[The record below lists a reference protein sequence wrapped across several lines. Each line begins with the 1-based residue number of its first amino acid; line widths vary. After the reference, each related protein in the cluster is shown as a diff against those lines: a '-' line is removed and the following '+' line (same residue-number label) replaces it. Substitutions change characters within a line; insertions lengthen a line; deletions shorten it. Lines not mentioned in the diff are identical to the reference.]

1 MAKKSRIKP
10 TYGLVKLHLEDV
22 EDALFRFKG
31 ILPLA
36 ASYLGV
42 EEHELY
48 AYIQADHALAAAWQD
63 SRRLLAA

>member
-1 MAKKSRIKP
+1 MAKNKIKNP
-10 TYGLVKLHLEDV
+10 TYDTVKLCLVDV
-22 EDALFRFKG
+22 EDALLRFKG

-48 AYIQADHALAAAWQD
+48 RYIQADHALAAAWQD

>member
-1 MAKKSRIKP
+1 MAKNKIKNP
-10 TYGLVKLHLEDV
+10 TYDTVKLCLVDV
-22 EDALFRFKG
+22 EDALLRFKG

-42 EEHELY
+42 EEHELWK
-48 AYIQADHALAAAWQD
+48 YIQADHALEAAWRD

>member
-1 MAKKSRIKP
+1 MAKNKIKNP
-10 TYGLVKLHLEDV
+10 TYGTVKLCLVDV
-22 EDALFRFKG
+22 EDALFRFRG

-48 AYIQADHALAAAWQD
+48 AYIHADHALEAAWRD

>member
-1 MAKKSRIKP
+1 MANKSRIKP

-22 EDALFRFKG
+22 EDALFRFRG

-48 AYIQADHALAAAWQD
+48 AYI
-63 SRRLLAA
+63 

>member
-1 MAKKSRIKP
+1 MAKNKIKNP
-10 TYGLVKLHLEDV
+10 TYGTVKLCLVDV

-42 EEHELY
+42 EEHELF
-48 AYIQADHALAAAWQD
+48 AYI
-63 SRRLLAA
+63 